1 VSQEEWLEDWLA
13 KAPVLAEETVDKIL
27 DLYDLERG

>member
-1 VSQEEWLEDWLA
+1 MTQEEWLDHWLTD
-13 KAPVLAEETVDKIL
+13 APLLAEETLDKIL